1 MRPKVLGCGANDSNR
16 VVIRRSSTWF
26 FDADDVTNLP
36 GAAEFRVAQA
46 NINFVRIVPPV
57 DI

>member
-1 MRPKVLGCGANDSNR
+1 MRPKIPGCGANDSNR

-26 FDADDVTNLP
+26 SDADDVTDLS
-36 GAAEFRVAQA
+36 GAAKFRVAQA